1 MIFWIDPRAIDWME
15 VVVVVANIVD
25 VVVVERQMTIEEME
39 PFDTLLLLVLEFA
52 IF

>member
-15 VVVVVANIVD
+15 VA
-25 VVVVERQMTIEEME
+25 VVVERQMTIEEME